1 MFKTVPICILT
12 AGHTIDGR
20 EVKPETL
27 HEMAETYD
35 PKVYNAA
42 INIEHNRYGSKLG
55 AVLSLKVKEIGETVK
70 LFAEL
75 KPNNYMLYLIQQGQK
90 LHTSCEIVHNF
101 AKTGKAYLTGLAVTD
116 TPASLGTTEMH
127 LSANDQQA
135 EVFTTD
141 GEPIPSNEDKDPVF
155 KNPFSKK
162 EDNSMEKA
170 TLELVQQ
177 LSDQQAQTAEA
188 LSSLAGKIDG
198 LNLGA
203 AAQPEEQDRGKADEG
218 SEDEPTELSSVL
230 GVMQEMQTTIQ
241 ALSKTSE
248 DTAKLLT
255 QLSEETDDNFRHQA
269 TGEDND
275 KPDHGQL

>member
-27 HEMAETYD
+27 YEMAETYD
-35 PKVYNAA
+35 PSVYTAV
-42 INIEHNRYGSKLG
+42 INIEHNRYGTKLG
-55 AVLSLKVKEIGETVK
+55 SVLSLKVKEIGEKVK

-90 LHTSCEIVHNF
+90 LFTSCEIVHNF
-101 AKTGKAYLTGLAVTD
+101 AKTGKSYLTGLATTD
-116 TPASLGTTEMH
+116 NPASLGTTEMH

-135 EVFTTD
+135 EAFTTNGD
-141 GEPIPSNEDKDPVF
+141 PIQFNDENEPFF

-162 EDNSMEKA
+162 EDDSMEKA

-188 LSSLAGKIDG
+188 LNALAGKIDG

-203 AAQPEEQDRGKADEG
+203 AAQENHDQATNDDEG
-218 SEDEPTELSSVL
+218 QTDESVDLSSVL

-255 QLSEETDDNFRHQA
+255 QLSEETDESFRHQA
-269 TGEDND
+269 SGQDGET
-275 KPDHGQL
+275 QEVVL